1 MKNWQFVIF
10 VLIVALLFAFLFQLN
25 RYTAYRELLA
35 PGLSLAGLP
44 VGEKTEEEARALLTE
59 AFSTPLTL
67 HYLDETIT
75 LNPRR
80 VNFRLQTDATLEQAR
95 QVSAAQD
102 FWTGFINYLLGNAT
116 AQVDIPVR
124 ASFDE
129 EAVRQQ
135 LLDIAAQYDHPL
147 QPPRAVVSS
156 LTYLPGQR
164 EQRLDVEASLPLVI
178 AALNSATQREVDL
191 IVRLGDEEPPPIDM
205 SVLQQMLEGRLDNF
219 DGIYSIYVKDLTSGE
234 ELALNADVAYAGMSI
249 IKIAIMTEAYRHLD
263 GPPDADTTK
272 ILTETMTLSGNFTA
286 NLLLRYVI
294 GDGDAYQGVQRLNES
309 LRYLGLVNTF
319 MAAPYDEDV
328 LPQHIRTPANSRT
341 DINTNPDP
349 FMQTTPQDMGL
360 LLEMIYQCANGG
372 GTLIAAYPD
381 QITPDECRDMLDMMS
396 QNHIGAL
403 IEAGVPEG
411 TRVAHKHGWI
421 GDTHGDAGIVFSPG
435 GDYVLCMY
443 LYHPDWLEWEVS
455 APIMADLS
463 QAVYRYFMFHKS
475 AAASEEQ

>member
-1 MKNWQFVIF
+1 VKNWQFVVF
-10 VLIVALLFAFLFQLN
+10 VLVIAILFAFLFELN
-25 RYTAYRELLA
+25 NYTAYRAVLP

-44 VGEKTEEEARALLTE
+44 VGGKSEEEARALLEE
-59 AFSTPLTL
+59 AFATPITL
-67 HYLDETIT
+67 HYRDETVT
-75 LNPRR
+75 LSPRR
-80 VNFRLQTDATLEQAR
+80 VKFRLRTDAMMEQVR
-95 QVSAAQD
+95 QVTASSD
-102 FWTGFINYLLGNAT
+102 FWRGFLDYLLGNT
-116 AQVDIPVR
+116 AEGVDVPAQAR
-124 ASFDE
+124 FDE

-135 LLDIAAQYDHPL
+135 LLDIAARYDHPL

-164 EQRLDVEASLPLVI
+164 EQRLDVEASLPRVI

-191 IVRLGDEEPPPIDM
+191 VVKLGDQEPPPIDM
-205 SVLQQMLEGRLDNF
+205 TVLRQMLEGRLDNF
-219 DGIYSIYVKDLTSGE
+219 DGVYSVYVKDLATGE
-234 ELALNADVAYAGMSI
+234 ELAINADVAYAGMSI
-249 IKIAIMTEAYRHLD
+249 LKIAIMVESYRYLD
-263 GPPDADTTK
+263 GPPDQDTTK

-294 GDGDAYQGVQRLNES
+294 GDGDIHQGVRRLNES
-309 LRYLGLVNTF
+309 VRYLGLVNTF

-349 FMQTTPQDMGL
+349 FMQTTPQDIGL

-396 QNHIGAL
+396 QNHIGSL

-435 GDYVLCMY
+435 GDYVLCAY
-443 LYHPDWLEWEVS
+443 LYHPGWLEWEVS
-455 APIMADLS
+455 SPIMADLS
-463 QAVYRYFMFHKS
+463 QAVYRYFNRETQES
-475 AAASEEQ
+475 PTQ

>member
-1 MKNWQFVIF
+1 MKNWQFVVF
-10 VLIVALLFAFLFQLN
+10 VLVIAILFAFLFELN
-25 RYTAYRELLA
+25 NYTAYRAVLP

-44 VGEKTEEEARALLTE
+44 VGGRSEEEARALLEE
-59 AFSTPLTL
+59 AFSTPITL
-67 HYLDETIT
+67 HYRDETVT
-75 LNPRR
+75 LSPRK
-80 VNFRLQTDATLEQAR
+80 VKFRLRTDAMMEQVR
-95 QVSAAQD
+95 QVTASSD
-102 FWTGFINYLLGNAT
+102 FWQGFLDYLLGNT
-116 AQVDIPVR
+116 AESVDIPAQAR
-124 ASFDE
+124 FDE

-135 LLDIAAQYDHPL
+135 LLDIAARYDHPL

-191 IVRLGDEEPPPIDM
+191 VVKLGDQEPPPIDM
-205 SVLQQMLEGRLDNF
+205 TVLQQMLEGRLDNF
-219 DGIYSIYVKDLTSGE
+219 DGVYSVYVKDLTTGE
-234 ELALNADVAYAGMSI
+234 ELAINAGVAYAGMSI
-249 IKIAIMTEAYRHLD
+249 LKIAIMVETYRYLD
-263 GPPDADTTK
+263 GPPDQDTTK

-294 GDGDAYQGVQRLNES
+294 GDGDIYQGVRRLNES
-309 LRYLGLVNTF
+309 MRYLGLVNTF

-341 DINTNPDP
+341 DINTHPDP

-381 QITPDECRDMLDMMS
+381 QITPDECRDMLDTMS
-396 QNHIGAL
+396 QNHIGSL

-455 APIMADLS
+455 SPIMADLS
-463 QAVYRYFMFHKS
+463 QAVYRYFNRQTQES
-475 AAASEEQ
+475 PTQ

>member
-1 MKNWQFVIF
+1 VKNWQFVVF
-10 VLIVALLFAFLFQLN
+10 VLVIAILFAFLFELN
-25 RYTAYRELLA
+25 NYTAYRAVLP

-44 VGEKTEEEARALLTE
+44 VGGRSEEEARALLEE
-59 AFSTPLTL
+59 AFSTPITL
-67 HYLDETIT
+67 HYRDETVT
-75 LNPRR
+75 LSPRK
-80 VNFRLQTDATLEQAR
+80 VKFRLRTDAMMEQVR
-95 QVSAAQD
+95 QVTASSD
-102 FWTGFINYLLGNAT
+102 FWQGFLDYLLGNT
-116 AQVDIPVR
+116 AESVDIPAQAR
-124 ASFDE
+124 FDE

-135 LLDIAAQYDHPL
+135 LLDIAARYDHPL

-191 IVRLGDEEPPPIDM
+191 VVKLGDQEPPPIDM
-205 SVLQQMLEGRLDNF
+205 TVLQQMLEGRLDNF
-219 DGIYSIYVKDLTSGE
+219 DGVYSVYVKDLTTGE
-234 ELALNADVAYAGMSI
+234 ELAINAGVAYAGMSI
-249 IKIAIMTEAYRHLD
+249 LKIAIMVETYRYLD
-263 GPPDADTTK
+263 GPPDQDTTK

-294 GDGDAYQGVQRLNES
+294 GDGDIYQGVRRLNES
-309 LRYLGLVNTF
+309 MRYLGLVNTF

-341 DINTNPDP
+341 DINTHPDP

-381 QITPDECRDMLDMMS
+381 QITPDECRDMLDTMS
-396 QNHIGAL
+396 QNHIGSL

-455 APIMADLS
+455 SPIMADLS
-463 QAVYRYFMFHKS
+463 QAVYRYFNRQTQES
-475 AAASEEQ
+475 PTQ

>member
-1 MKNWQFVIF
+1 MKNWQFVVF
-10 VLIVALLFAFLFQLN
+10 VLVIAILFAFLFELN
-25 RYTAYRELLA
+25 NYTAYRAVLP

-44 VGEKTEEEARALLTE
+44 VGGRSEEEARALLEE
-59 AFSTPLTL
+59 AFSTPITL
-67 HYLDETIT
+67 HYRDETVT
-75 LNPRR
+75 LSPRK
-80 VNFRLQTDATLEQAR
+80 VKFRLRTDAMMEQVR
-95 QVSAAQD
+95 QVTASSD
-102 FWTGFINYLLGNAT
+102 FWQGFLDYLLGNT
-116 AQVDIPVR
+116 AESVDIPAQAR
-124 ASFDE
+124 FDE

-135 LLDIAAQYDHPL
+135 LLDIAARYDHPL

-191 IVRLGDEEPPPIDM
+191 VVKLGDQEPPPIDM
-205 SVLQQMLEGRLDNF
+205 TVLQQMLEGRLDNF
-219 DGIYSIYVKDLTSGE
+219 DGVYSVYVKDLTTGE
-234 ELALNADVAYAGMSI
+234 ELAINAGVAYAGMSI
-249 IKIAIMTEAYRHLD
+249 LKIAIMVETYRYLD
-263 GPPDADTTK
+263 GPPDQDTTK

-294 GDGDAYQGVQRLNES
+294 GDGDIYQGVRRLNES
-309 LRYLGLVNTF
+309 MRYLGLVNTF

-341 DINTNPDP
+341 DINTHPDP

-381 QITPDECRDMLDMMS
+381 KITPDECRAMLDMMS
-396 QNHIGAL
+396 ENRIDAL
-403 IEAGVPEG
+403 IEAGVPED

-455 APIMADLS
+455 SPIMADLS
-463 QAVYRYFMFHKS
+463 QAVYRYFNRES
-475 AAASEEQ
+475 QESPTQ

>member
-1 MKNWQFVIF
+1 VKNWQFIVF
-10 VLIVALLFAFLFQLN
+10 VLIVAVLFAFLFELN
-25 RYTAYRELLA
+25 KYTAYRQLLA
-35 PGLSLAGLP
+35 PGLSVAGLS
-44 VGEKTEEEARALLTE
+44 VGEKSEEEARARLEE

-67 HYLDETIT
+67 HYLSETTT
-75 LNPRR
+75 LNPRK
-80 VNFRLQTDATLEQAR
+80 VDFRLQIDATMEQVR
-95 QVSAAQD
+95 QMTATQD
-102 FWTGFINYLLGNAT
+102 FWTGFIAYLLGNPPEN
-116 AQVDIPVR
+116 VDIPVQAR
-124 ASFDE
+124 FDE
-129 EAVRQQ
+129 EAAREQ
-135 LLDIAAQYDHPL
+135 LLEIAAKYDHPL
-147 QPPRAVVSS
+147 QPPRAVIGS

-191 IVRLGDEEPPPIDM
+191 VVRLGDEEPPPIDM
-205 SVLQQMLEGRLDNF
+205 TTLQQMLEGRLDNF
-219 DGIYSIYVKDLTSGE
+219 DGIYSIYVKDLTTGE
-234 ELALNADVAYAGMSI
+234 ELALDADVAYAGMSI
-249 IKIAIMTEAYRHLD
+249 LKIAVMVEAYRHLD
-263 GPPDADTTK
+263 GPPDQDTTK

-294 GDGDAYQGVQRLNES
+294 GDGDAYQGVRRLNES

-319 MAAPYDEDV
+319 MATPYDEDV

-421 GDTHGDAGIVFSPG
+421 GDTHGDAAIVFSPG

-443 LYHPDWLEWEVS
+443 MHHPDWLEWEVS
-455 APIMADLS
+455 SPIMADLS
-463 QAVYRYFMFHKS
+463 QAVYRYFNRQTQES
-475 AAASEEQ
+475 LAQ